1 MKFLTCAAALAVPLA
16 LAGCARVSVDPI
28 EIKPIHITMDV
39 TVRVDRDLEDFFL
52 FEDKVQPGN
61 GPATTPATQSAQ
73 AH

>member
-1 MKFLTCAAALAVPLA
+1 MRSLSLAAALAVPLA

-28 EIKPIHITMDV
+28 EIKPIHITMDI
-39 TVRVDRDLEDFFL
+39 TVRVDRDLDEFFA

-61 GPATTPATQSAQ
+61 GPATVPATQSAE